1 MTVRRWGD
9 VRGNAGVSGRRG
21 RLRYREE
28 GERVHGGHG
37 IHGPHEPSSLEVAV
51 MQREGAYGD
60 IMMWVRVR
68 RKGYREENDQMM
80 DL

>member
-1 MTVRRWGD
+1 M
-9 VRGNAGVSGRRG
+9 RGNAGVSGRRG
-21 RLRYREE
+21 RWRYREE
-28 GERVHGGHG
+28 GERVHGIHG
-37 IHGPHEPSSLEVAV
+37 VHGPHEPFHTKGFMEVAV